1 MRLDSASRTLL
12 ALAGAL
18 ILTFT
23 AAAIGARASAD
34 AATFYGALDKPS
46 FAHPARHRSREW
58 RPSFAPPGWIFGPM
72 WTLLY
77 LMMALAAFG
86 VWKIRGWA
94 GARGALVL
102 YVVQLV
108 FNALWSVFFFGM
120 RLGTASLVDIAILWL
135 LVLATLVAFWRVR
148 FGFGLMLLPY
158 LLWVSFAAV
167 LNAAVVRMNPGA
179 FG

>member
-12 ALAGAL
+12 ALAASL
-18 ILTFT
+18 VLTFT
-23 AAAIGARASAD
+23 AAGIGARASVD

-46 FAHPARHRSREW
+46 FA
-58 RPSFAPPGWIFGPM
+58 PPGWIFGPV

-86 VWKIRGWA
+86 VWKVRGWA
-94 GARGALVL
+94 DARGALTL
-102 YVVQLV
+102 YLVQLV

-135 LVLATLVAFWRVR
+135 LVLATLVAFGRVR

>member
-34 AATFYGALDKPS
+34 AATFYGALDK
-46 FAHPARHRSREW
+46 
-58 RPSFAPPGWIFGPM
+58 PSFAPPGWIFGPM

-120 RLGTASLVDIAILWL
+120 RLGTASLVDIGILWL

-148 FGFGLMLLPY
+148 FGFGLLLLPY
-158 LLWVSFAAV
+158 LLWVSFAAA

>member
-1 MRLDSASRTLL
+1 MRLDSMSRTLL
-12 ALAGAL
+12 ALASAL
-18 ILTFT
+18 VLTFA

-34 AATFYGALDKPS
+34 AATFYETLDKPG
-46 FAHPARHRSREW
+46 
-58 RPSFAPPGWIFGPM
+58 FAPPGWVFGPV

-77 LMMALAAFG
+77 IMMAIAAFG
-86 VWKIRGWA
+86 VWKARGWT
-94 GARGALVL
+94 GARGALSL

-120 RLGTASLVDIAILWL
+120 RLGTASLVDIGSLWL
-135 LVLATLVAFWRVR
+135 LVLSTVVAFWRVR
-148 FGFGLMLLPY
+148 VGWGLLLVPY
-158 LLWVSFAAV
+158 LLWVSYAAV

>member
-23 AAAIGARASAD
+23 AAGIGARASAD
-34 AATFYGALDKPS
+34 AATFYEALD
-46 FAHPARHRSREW
+46 
-58 RPSFAPPGWIFGPM
+58 RPGFAPPGWVFGPV

-77 LMMALAAFG
+77 IMMAMAAFG
-86 VWKIRGWA
+86 VWRIRGWA
-94 GARGALVL
+94 GARGALSL

-120 RLGTASLVDIAILWL
+120 RLGTASLVDIGILWL
-135 LVLATLVAFWRVR
+135 LVLATTVAFWRVR
-148 FGFGLMLLPY
+148 IGLGLLLVPY
-158 LLWVSFAAV
+158 LLWVSYAAM
-167 LNAAVVRMNPGA
+167 LNAAVVKSNPGA